1 MATWSPVVE
10 VGIRELR
17 DQLSK
22 WVARARKGEEVVITD
37 RGKPVARLVP
47 VDGES
52 NYDRL
57 VREGRITPSRSK
69 RRTRGMP
76 RVEAKGSVSDLVIED
91 RRW

>member
-1 MATWSPVVE
+1 ME

-52 NYDRL
+52 NFDRL
-57 VREGRITPSRSK
+57 VREGVITPSRSK
-69 RRTRGMP
+69 RRHIPKPVDLGVKLSDYIDDGRGP
-76 RVEAKGSVSDLVIED
+76 R
-91 RRW
+91 

>member
-1 MATWSPVVE
+1 ME

-22 WVARARKGEEVVITD
+22 WVARVRKGEEVVITD

-57 VREGRITPSRSK
+57 VREGVITPARSK
-69 RRTRGMP
+69 KRHIAKPIDLGVKLSEYIDEGRGP
-76 RVEAKGSVSDLVIED
+76 R
-91 RRW
+91 

>member
-1 MATWSPVVE
+1 MD

-17 DQLSK
+17 NQLSK
-22 WVARARKGEEVVITD
+22 WVARVRDGEEVTITD

-57 VREGRITPSRSK
+57 VREGVITPARSK
-69 RRTRGMP
+69 RRPRARP
-76 RVEAKGSVSDLVIED
+76 RVEATGSVTELVVDD
-91 RRW
+91 RGPR

>member
-1 MATWSPVVE
+1 ME

-17 DQLSK
+17 NQLSK
-22 WVARARKGEEVVITD
+22 WVARVRKGEEVVITD

-47 VDGES
+47 VGGES
-52 NYDRL
+52 NFDRL
-57 VREGRITPSRSK
+57 VREGFIRPPRSK

-76 RVEAKGSVSDLVIED
+76 RVKAKGSVSELVIED

>member
-1 MATWSPVVE
+1 MV

-52 NYDRL
+52 NFDRL
-57 VREGRITPSRSK
+57 VRGGVITPPRSK

-76 RVEAKGSVSDLVIED
+76 RVKAKGSVSDLVIED